1 MNEPEQNVP
10 FAGSGRGPSAT
21 VYSALIS
28 IGFVAPVVTFVI
40 AVSGLDPQVKV
51 AGLAAMA
58 VVYFMICF
66 WSYRKLR
73 EESAA
78 SSNGMLMP
86 VDPEIELNGKLL
98 ALEEA
103 NEFFGTSLKPADT
116 FRLVSSRIRDIYPHA
131 ASVLFVANADRSAL
145 RAAQADGMNADQLQ
159 DAALENGRG
168 LAGMAYL
175 SGEVE
180 FAADLDL
187 DRPQFEKV
195 ALEGLRSAAAVPLSY
210 KDEIFGVIQLFGEAD
225 VARDERSRDILEAVG
240 ERVAPMLRGSI
251 AFAESLSSALTDSM
265 TSLPNERAFFMILE
279 NQLAESMRSR
289 DDRPLSVIA
298 IDIKNF
304 DDDDRGY
311 SASQSEKLF
320 GFVADIVRGQLRKM
334 DFLARS
340 VSDEFLVILPTAN
353 ESTAREIMNRI
364 MIAFAQTPFKTSD
377 GDEIKIWI
385 NFGCACFWKDGETAH
400 QLLQNAR
407 LRKQQAKSEDP
418 EKVLRFPKE
427 YVN

>member
-1 MNEPEQNVP
+1 MKQGEQNVP
-10 FAGSGRGPSAT
+10 ITVKRRGPSPT
-21 VYSALIS
+21 VYTVLIA
-28 IGFVAPVVTFVI
+28 IGLVAPVVTFAI
-40 AVSGLDPQVKV
+40 AVSSLDPQAKIV
-51 AGLAAMA
+51 GLAAMA
-58 VVYFMICF
+58 LIYFLICF
-66 WSYRKLR
+66 WSYRELR
-73 EESAA
+73 QEAAIESAA
-78 SSNGMLMP
+78 GIAPADAES
-86 VDPEIELNGKLL
+86 ELNGKLL

-116 FRLVSSRIRDIYPHA
+116 FRLVSSRIRDIYPHS
-131 ASVLFVANADRSAL
+131 ASVLFVANADRTAL
-145 RAAQADGMNADQLQ
+145 DAAQADGHNADQLQ
-159 DAALENGRG
+159 NVALENGRG

-187 DRPQFEKV
+187 DRPQFEQA

-210 KDEIFGVIQLFGEAD
+210 KQEVFGVIQLFAD
-225 VARDERSRDILEAVG
+225 ADIARDDRSRNILEAVG

-279 NQLAESMRSR
+279 NQLAESLRSR
-289 DDRPLSVIA
+289 EDRPLSVIA

-304 DDDDRGY
+304 DEDDRGY
-311 SASQSEKLF
+311 SAAQSEKLF
-320 GFVADIVRGQLRKM
+320 GFVADVVRGQLRKM

-340 VSDEFLVILPTAN
+340 VSDEFLIILPTAT
-353 ESTAREIMNRI
+353 ESTAGEIMNRI
-364 MIAFAQTPFKTSD
+364 VIAFAQTLFKTSD

-418 EKVLRFPKE
+418 EKILRFPKE